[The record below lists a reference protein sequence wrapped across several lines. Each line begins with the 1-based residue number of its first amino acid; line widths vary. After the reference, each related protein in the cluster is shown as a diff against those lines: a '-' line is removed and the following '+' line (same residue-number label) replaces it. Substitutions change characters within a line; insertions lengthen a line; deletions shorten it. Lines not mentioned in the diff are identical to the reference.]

1 MNAVL
6 MLVASKVLA
15 TFKSSA
21 PATSGSTLEN
31 APEDSG
37 EVRP

>member
-15 TFKSSA
+15 TLNSSA
-21 PATSGSTLEN
+21 PATSGSTLE
-31 APEDSG
+31 
-37 EVRP
+37 RP